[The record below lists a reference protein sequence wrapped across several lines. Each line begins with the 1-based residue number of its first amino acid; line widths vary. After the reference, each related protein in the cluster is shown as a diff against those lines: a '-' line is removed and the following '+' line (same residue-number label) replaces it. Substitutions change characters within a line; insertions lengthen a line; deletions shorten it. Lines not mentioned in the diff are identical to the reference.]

1 MTGVNLIPIEV
12 QLHKT
17 CQRRAKA
24 WILSVLAAVAA
35 LCVPLTMNWAQRSK
49 AASLTIGNER
59 ILADLALIR
68 SELRSLT
75 TQALEAELRAQRAK
89 ALRSKREWSAMLT
102 LIERALPE
110 RCWLTSIATDPS
122 SPGGAA
128 RAGVTKVS
136 HPRGAPAGAVAILID
151 APRALLVSG
160 YATDPSEPHV
170 FVAAMKRTGVFEE
183 VSLEDLRQE
192 PIYGSMY
199 FRFELRCTW

>member
-1 MTGVNLIPIEV
+1 MTGVNLIPIEAR
-12 QLHKT
+12 LHKT

-24 WILSVLAAVAA
+24 WILSVLAATAA

-49 AASLTIGNER
+49 AASLTIANER

-110 RCWLTSIATDPS
+110 RCWLTSIATDPP
-122 SPGGAA
+122 SPGGAT
-128 RAGVTKVS
+128 RATVRKVS
-136 HPRGAPAGAVAILID
+136 RSDSAPAGTVLID

-160 YATDPSEPHV
+160 YATDPSEPHA
-170 FVAAMKRTGVFEE
+170 FVTAMKRTGVFEE

-192 PIYGSMY
+192 PIYGGMY
-199 FRFELRCTW
+199 FRFELRGTW